1 MALLDADADTAL
13 VRIRDLAGH
22 TRGTGFLADHEGTVV
37 TSHEAVDGAAG
48 LVLQPMR
55 PVTATGGAATA
66 WTRPVEPSAI
76 TPLPG
81 SGLALIR
88 TTGFRPDRLRPLPI
102 GTARP
107 DAGAPARLWAGGW
120 LDGTVVGPASGVT
133 YTAGDRVHHLDH
145 VLELALCAGG
155 REALRLGGP
164 AIGGPVL
171 DGRTG
176 VVLGVLGSALHAGR
190 RAGGLAVP
198 LRAVAEAAPGRP
210 LAALLARNAAT
221 VPAYGSELNPAGVL
235 RLTALS
241 ASPSAAGPGPD
252 PVERPEVQGELT
264 RFTEAASGASGA
276 RVLALVGGSG
286 TGRSTELARLA
297 ARRSAGGLPAPT
309 VRLRGADLRAG
320 DEGLRSA
327 VGRAL
332 RSAGRTLVASG
343 RTAGDPT
350 DATPETVAALA
361 AGTGRP
367 LLVLLD
373 GPEEMPAALARHER
387 LAEWTA
393 ATAHWLRTARVQLV
407 IACRPTYWE
416 RAGALFP
423 PGLLHRPLPGGAA
436 PALPDC
442 VAIGD
447 LPERAAERA
456 RERYGLPPGAPAA
469 PDARHPLTLRLLA
482 ELREELAGGGGR
494 AGAERGNGETGGEPD
509 GELLGAPDRHQIFDA
524 YLDLMSLRI
533 AVRIAA
539 GYRPA
544 PRGTAVRR
552 LAAQVAGQVH
562 EAARRCLASV
572 EGALDRP
579 SFEEVFPVRAGWSAA
594 VLAEGLLVPA
604 GPGYRFAHDEFGEW
618 LQGAHVDLDLL
629 TVPGH
634 RPAPVV
640 EALLRLARQAG
651 QVQLAFRLAELVPTA
666 TADGEGPLGAS
677 RGGGLLPA
685 PGEDVPQ
692 PPLLTCRGDR
702 GDDDSGDGHFRGGGS
717 CDCDSCDGPSRDGD
731 SWAWDSWAWE
741 SCDGR
746 SPDVT
751 DAGAEPPVPGGAPEL
766 EPWPGLRPGAWG
778 EGAAVASLRPVD
790 GPRWA
795 RQLLAGV
802 LLRLPDAGP
811 YTGVLR
817 LLADRITERSLRAG
831 GFAHTGLDAFG
842 SWFWERLALADEDR
856 LDLLRRLVPAD
867 GRVAGG
873 AVGPPA
879 RFLDAAAGMLRTD
892 PQRVQPL
899 LCTWFDDTR
908 LLGAGRSHRPAHS
921 PVPPPRTSAPSP
933 PDSAPL
939 PDASAPAPREITVA
953 AAAQALLY
961 AHRRRAPDALAEALV
976 AAAHPRGDELL
987 GALAEDEPSTVC
999 RAVARW
1005 AHDPCPRRRA
1015 AAASY
1020 GLRAAPHAR
1029 TEVDRALLR
1038 RAALD
1043 LLSGPEGAPHETQ
1056 SEAVDEAR
1064 GEGEGEAKEDVKE
1077 EAKDEL
1083 LAGPLDKPLAG
1094 PLDGP
1099 CTGSALALLVGDP
1112 VSRPRYLA
1120 RALAR
1125 FVAGDPQL
1133 PPTAFA
1139 GALAE
1144 HPVPVLAA
1152 FRARLV
1158 GGGGPPVA
1166 AALLRL
1172 LAGLDAPATAARAAS
1187 LVRDYARHSPDRA
1200 ARPVA
1205 EFVAHRLERGP
1216 AARAALRPFAGE
1228 LITGCPAPVRCA
1240 LADVLAEAGSGA
1252 SEALR
1257 GDLLEALLAQEEHER
1272 GPYGLDQGEHGAT
1285 TDTSVLEA
1293 LLRAAAE
1300 GCERRPAERTRDL
1313 VRRTGALL
1321 AGTPGGAARFER
1333 QLAEL
1338 TGRLPGFA
1346 RRLRGGAADQ
1356 AGAAAARGA
1365 RSRTTAAGSRGG

>member
-13 VRIRDLAGH
+13 VRIRDRAGH

-37 TSHEAVDGAAG
+37 TSHEAVDGADG
-48 LVLQPMR
+48 LALQPMR

-66 WTRPVEPSAI
+66 WNRPVEPSAV

-107 DAGAPARLWAGGW
+107 DAGAPARLWTGGW

-133 YTAGDRVHHLDH
+133 YTVGDRVHQLDH
-145 VLELALCAGG
+145 ILELALCAGG

-198 LRAVAEAAPGRP
+198 LRAVAEAAPSGP

-241 ASPSAAGPGPD
+241 ASPSAAGPGPE

-264 RFTEAASGASGA
+264 RFTATAPSGASGA
-276 RVLALVGGSG
+276 QVLALVGGPG

-297 ARRSAGGLPAPT
+297 ARRAAGGLPAPT

-320 DEGLRSA
+320 DEGLRTA

-332 RSAGRTLVASG
+332 RSAGRTLVSSG

-393 ATAHWLRTARVQLV
+393 ATVHWLRTARVQLV
-407 IACRPTYWE
+407 IACRPAYWE

-423 PGLLHRPLPGGAA
+423 PGLLHRPQPGGAV
-436 PALPDC
+436 PALPAC

-447 LPERAAERA
+447 LPKRAAERA

-482 ELREELAGGGGR
+482 EVREELGGGGGR
-494 AGAERGNGETGGEPD
+494 AGAGRGAGEPGGASA
-509 GELLGAPDRHQIFDA
+509 GELLGAPDRHQVFDA

-544 PRGTAVRR
+544 PRGAAVRR

-651 QVQLAFRLAELVPTA
+651 RVQLAFRLAELVPTA
-666 TADGEGPLGAS
+666 TATATAAATATVAADGEGLLGAS
-677 RGGGLLPA
+677 HGGGLLPA
-685 PGEDVPQ
+685 PREDVPQ
-692 PPLLTCRGDR
+692 PPLLTCGGDS
-702 GDDDSGDGHFRGGGS
+702 GGGDSGDGGS
-717 CDCDSCDGPSRDGD
+717 WVCGSWDCDSCDGP
-731 SWAWDSWAWE
+731 A
-741 SCDGR
+741 
-746 SPDVT
+746 PDVPVEG
-751 DAGAEPPVPGGAPEL
+751 AGPTVLGGEPESES
-766 EPWPGLRPGAWG
+766 EPWRGPGPGALG
-778 EGAAVASLRPVD
+778 EGAAVAASRPVG

-802 LLRLPDAGP
+802 LLELPDAGP

-842 SWFWERLALADEDR
+842 PWFWERLALADKDR

-867 GRVAGG
+867 GRVADG

-879 RFLDAAAGMLRTD
+879 RFLDAAAGMLRAD

-899 LCTWFDDTR
+899 LCSWFDDTR
-908 LLGAGRSHRPAHS
+908 LLGAGLSNRPAHG
-921 PVPPPRTSAPSP
+921 PVPPPRASTPLPPDATPLLAPST
-933 PDSAPL
+933 
-939 PDASAPAPREITVA
+939 PAPREITVA

-961 AHRRRAPDALAEALV
+961 AHRRRAPDALTEALV
-976 AAAHPRGDELL
+976 ATANPRGDELL

-1005 AHDPCPRRRA
+1005 AHDPSPRRRA

-1029 TEVDRALLR
+1029 TEADRALLR
-1038 RAALD
+1038 QAALD
-1043 LLSGPEGAPHETQ
+1043 LLSGPPGTAYEMR
-1056 SEAVDEAR
+1056 SEP
-1064 GEGEGEAKEDVKE
+1064 GGEAKEG
-1077 EAKDEL
+1077 AKGEL
-1083 LAGPLDKPLAG
+1083 LDGPLDE
-1094 PLDGP
+1094 P

-1158 GGGGPPVA
+1158 GGEGPPVA

-1172 LAGLDAPATAARAAS
+1172 LAGLDAPGTAARAAS
-1187 LVRDYARHSPDRA
+1187 LVRDYARHRPDRA

-1216 AARAALRPFAGE
+1216 AARAALRPFVGE
-1228 LITGCPAPVRCA
+1228 LITDCAAPVRCA
-1240 LADVLAEAGSGA
+1240 LADVLAAGGSGA

-1257 GDLLEALLAQEEHER
+1257 GDLLEALLAQEEQER
-1272 GPYGLDQGEHGAT
+1272 GPYGLGQGEHGAAAG
-1285 TDTSVLEA
+1285 TSVLEA

-1300 GCERRPAERTRDL
+1300 GCARRPAERTRDL

-1321 AGTPGGAARFER
+1321 ARTPGGAAGFER

-1338 TGRLPGFA
+1338 GRRLPGFA
-1346 RRLRGGAADQ
+1346 RRLRGGAADP
-1356 AGAAAARGA
+1356 AGTAAARGA
-1365 RSRTTAAGSRGG
+1365 RARTTAAGSLGG

>member
-1 MALLDADADTAL
+1 
-13 VRIRDLAGH
+13 
-22 TRGTGFLADHEGTVV
+22 
-37 TSHEAVDGAAG
+37 
-48 LVLQPMR
+48 
-55 PVTATGGAATA
+55 
-66 WTRPVEPSAI
+66 
-76 TPLPG
+76 
-81 SGLALIR
+81 R
-88 TTGFRPDRLRPLPI
+88 T
-102 GTARP
+102 
-107 DAGAPARLWAGGW
+107 
-120 LDGTVVGPASGVT
+120 
-133 YTAGDRVHHLDH
+133 
-145 VLELALCAGG
+145 
-155 REALRLGGP
+155 
-164 AIGGPVL
+164 
-171 DGRTG
+171 
-176 VVLGVLGSALHAGR
+176 
-190 RAGGLAVP
+190 
-198 LRAVAEAAPGRP
+198 
-210 LAALLARNAAT
+210 
-221 VPAYGSELNPAGVL
+221 
-235 RLTALS
+235 
-241 ASPSAAGPGPD
+241 
-252 PVERPEVQGELT
+252 
-264 RFTEAASGASGA
+264 
-276 RVLALVGGSG
+276 
-286 TGRSTELARLA
+286 
-297 ARRSAGGLPAPT
+297 
-309 VRLRGADLRAG
+309 
-320 DEGLRSA
+320 A

-393 ATAHWLRTARVQLV
+393 ATVHWLRTARVQLV
-407 IACRPTYWE
+407 IACRPAYWE

-423 PGLLHRPLPGGAA
+423 PGLLHRPHPGRAA

-447 LPERAAERA
+447 LPKRAAERA

-482 ELREELAGGGGR
+482 EVWEELGGGPGSASAGGPAREPGG
-494 AGAERGNGETGGEPD
+494 APV
-509 GELLGAPDRHQIFDA
+509 GELLGAPDRHQVFDA

-539 GYRPA
+539 RYRPA
-544 PRGTAVRR
+544 PGGPAVRR

-651 QVQLAFRLAELVPTA
+651 RVQLAFRLAELVPTA
-666 TADGEGPLGAS
+666 TATATATATMEGEGPLGAS

-685 PGEDVPQ
+685 PREDVPQ
-692 PPLLTCRGDR
+692 PPLLRCG
-702 GDDDSGDGHFRGGGS
+702 GDSGDGDSGDGDAEDGDFGNGCS
-717 CDCDSCDGPSRDGD
+717 WACDFWACDSCDGP
-731 SWAWDSWAWE
+731 A
-741 SCDGR
+741 
-746 SPDVT
+746 PDVPVE
-751 DAGAEPPVPGGAPEL
+751 GAEPTVLGGEPEL
-766 EPWPGLRPGAWG
+766 EPWPGPGALG
-778 EGAAVASLRPVD
+778 EGAVVAASRPVG

-802 LLRLPDAGP
+802 LLKLPDAGP

-842 SWFWERLALADEDR
+842 PWFWERLALADKDR

-867 GRVAGG
+867 GRMADGET
-873 AVGPPA
+873 GPPA
-879 RFLDAAAGMLRTD
+879 RFLDAAAGMLRAD

-899 LCTWFDDTR
+899 LCSWFDDTR
-908 LLGAGRSHRPAHS
+908 LLGAGLSNRPAHD
-921 PVPPPRTSAPSP
+921 PVPPPRASTPLP
-933 PDSAPL
+933 PDPTLLLDPST
-939 PDASAPAPREITVA
+939 PAPREITVA

-961 AHRRRAPDALAEALV
+961 AHRRRAPDALTEALV

-1005 AHDPCPRRRA
+1005 ARDPSPRRA

-1029 TEVDRALLR
+1029 TETDRALLR
-1038 RAALD
+1038 QAALD
-1043 LLSGPEGAPHETQ
+1043 LLSGPQGTASEPHEMPT
-1056 SEAVDEAR
+1056 EPTDEAK
-1064 GEGEGEAKEDVKE
+1064 GEAKGETKG
-1077 EAKDEL
+1077 EAEGEL
-1083 LAGPLDKPLAG
+1083 LDGPLAG
-1094 PLDGP
+1094 PPLDEP

-1158 GGGGPPVA
+1158 GGEGPPVA

-1172 LAGLDAPATAARAAS
+1172 LAGLDAPGTAARAAS

-1228 LITGCPAPVRCA
+1228 LITDCAAPVRCA
-1240 LADVLAEAGSGA
+1240 LADVLAAGGSGA

-1257 GDLLEALLAQEEHER
+1257 GDLLEALLAQEEQER
-1272 GPYGLDQGEHGAT
+1272 GPYGLGQGEHGAAD
-1285 TDTSVLEA
+1285 DTSVLEA

-1300 GCERRPAERTRDL
+1300 GCARRPAERTRDL

-1321 AGTPGGAARFER
+1321 ARTPGGAAGFER

-1338 TGRLPGFA
+1338 GRRLPGFA
-1346 RRLRGGAADQ
+1346 RRLRGGAADP

-1365 RSRTTAAGSRGG
+1365 RARTTAAGSRGG

>member
-55 PVTATGGAATA
+55 SVTATGGAATA
-66 WTRPVEPSAI
+66 WTRPVEPSDI

-81 SGLALIR
+81 SGLALIK

-107 DAGAPARLWAGGW
+107 DTGAPARLWTGGW

-133 YTAGDRVHHLDH
+133 YTTGDRVHPLDH
-145 VLELALCAGG
+145 TLELALCAGG

-190 RAGGLAVP
+190 RAGGFAVP
-198 LRAVAEAAPGRP
+198 LRAVAEAEPRGP

-241 ASPSAAGPGPD
+241 ASPSAPTRPVPE
-252 PVERPEVQGELT
+252 PVERPDIQGELT
-264 RFTEAASGASGA
+264 RFTEAETYRASGA
-276 RVLALVGGSG
+276 RVLALVGGPG

-297 ARRSAGGLPAPT
+297 VRRAAGARPAPT

-320 DEGLRSA
+320 DEGVRAA

-332 RSAGRTLVASG
+332 RSAGRDLVASG

-350 DATPETVAALA
+350 DATPEIVAALA
-361 AGTGRP
+361 AGAGRP

-373 GPEEMPAALARHER
+373 GPEEMPPALARHER

-393 ATAHWLRTARVQLV
+393 ATVHWLRTARVQLV
-407 IACRPTYWE
+407 IACRPAYWE

-423 PGLLHRPLPGGAA
+423 PGLLHRPRPGGAA

-447 LPERAAERA
+447 LPKTAAERA

-482 ELREELAGGGGR
+482 EVREELAGGGDA
-494 AGAERGNGETGGEPD
+494 AGAERENGEWGGEPA
-509 GELLGAPDRHQIFDA
+509 GALLGAPDRHQVFDA
-524 YLDLMSLRI
+524 YLALTSLRI
-533 AVRIAA
+533 ALRIAA

-544 PRGTAVRR
+544 PRGAAVRR
-552 LAAQVAGQVH
+552 LATQVAGQVH

-579 SFEEVFPVRAGWSAA
+579 SFEEVFPARAGWSAA

-640 EALLRLARQAG
+640 EALRRLARQAG
-651 QVQLAFRLAELVPTA
+651 RVQLTFRLAELVPMA
-666 TADGEGPLGAS
+666 TAADGGPLGATS
-677 RGGGLLPA
+677 GSGLPPA
-685 PGEDVPQ
+685 PREDEPQ
-692 PPLLTCRGDR
+692 PQPAFLSCDGGAGGSSDC
-702 GDDDSGDGHFRGGGS
+702 GGSGDGDG
-717 CDCDSCDGPSRDGD
+717 CDGS
-731 SWAWDSWAWE
+731 
-741 SCDGR
+741 
-746 SPDVT
+746 SPDVP
-751 DAGAEPPVPGGAPEL
+751 DSKAVPGVPGVRGLPGVPDEGGESAVPGGGPEAERGS
-766 EPWPGLRPGAWG
+766 EPDALG
-778 EGAAVASLRPVD
+778 EGAAIASPRPVD

-795 RQLLAGV
+795 RQLLTGV
-802 LLRLPDAGP
+802 LLEVPDAGP

-842 SWFWERLALADEDR
+842 PWFWERLALADKDR

-867 GRVAGG
+867 GRGAGG
-873 AVGPPA
+873 AVGTPA
-879 RFLDAAAGMLRTD
+879 RFLDTAAGLLRAD
-892 PQRVQPL
+892 PQRIQPL
-899 LCTWFDDTR
+899 FCSWFDDNR
-908 LLGAGRSHRPAHS
+908 LLGAGLPGRSALGS
-921 PVPPPRTSAPSP
+921 VPPPRGAAPPP
-933 PDSAPL
+933 PDSTPL
-939 PDASAPAPREITVA
+939 LDSSVPAPREITVA

-961 AHRRRAPDALAEALV
+961 AHRRRAPDALTEALV

-1005 AHDPCPRRRA
+1005 AQDPCPRRRA

-1029 TEVDRALLR
+1029 TEADRALLR
-1038 RAALD
+1038 QAALD
-1043 LLSGPEGAPHETQ
+1043 LLSGPQATPHGTS
-1056 SEAVDEAR
+1056 SESTDVAKLAAR
-1064 GEGEGEAKEDVKE
+1064 GGVTGEVKHAARGGVTGEAEGEPFAE
-1077 EAKDEL
+1077 
-1083 LAGPLDKPLAG
+1083 
-1094 PLDGP
+1094 P
-1099 CTGSALALLVGDP
+1099 CVGSALALLVGDP

-1152 FRARLV
+1152 FRARLT
-1158 GGGGPPVA
+1158 GGEGPPVA

-1172 LAGLDAPATAARAAS
+1172 LAGLDAPGPATRAAS
-1187 LVRDYARHSPDRA
+1187 LVRDYARRSPDRA

-1216 AARAALRPFAGE
+1216 AARAALRPLVGD

-1257 GDLLEALLAQEEHER
+1257 GDLLEALLAQEEQER
-1272 GPYGLDQGEHGAT
+1272 GPYGLAQGEHGAA
-1285 TDTSVLEA
+1285 DTSVLEA

-1313 VRRTGALL
+1313 VRRTGVLL
-1321 AGTPGGAARFER
+1321 ARTPGGAARYER
-1333 QLAEL
+1333 RLAEL
-1338 TGRLPGFA
+1338 GRRLPGFA
-1346 RRLRGGAADQ
+1346 RRLREGTAADP
-1356 AGAAAARGA
+1356 AGSAATRGA
-1365 RSRTTAAGSRGG
+1365 RARTTAAGSRSG